1 MLDLKNLGVV
11 EMSSQEV
18 KEVTG
23 GSWWPHITGFLDGI
37 AGNFHGYIFG
47 YQLW

>member
-18 KEVTG
+18 IEIEGGLRLRISFFGFNIYSYETG
-23 GSWWPHITGFLDGI
+23 VGSTTDFW
-37 AGNFHGYIFG
+37 
-47 YQLW
+47 